1 MKQDNPGASD
11 ARPAIALS
19 GRLAAVASDQRMR
32 IIALL
37 AEERLHVSE
46 LARRI
51 GMSRPLLYM
60 HLAKLEEAGFVTG
73 SLELGED
80 GKALKYFA
88 LTPFELVITTETIVA
103 AVAADSTDGEE

>member
-1 MKQDNPGASD
+1 MSS
-11 ARPAIALS
+11 ARPPIALS
-19 GRLAAVASDQRMR
+19 VRLAAIASDQRMR

-88 LTPFELVITTETIVA
+88 LTPFELVIDADIITA
-103 AVAADSTDGEE
+103 AVAAGSSDGEE

>member
-1 MKQDNPGASD
+1 VNDV
-11 ARPAIALS
+11 RPQLALS
-19 GRLAAVASDQRMR
+19 ARLAAIASDQRMR

-37 AEERLHVSE
+37 ATERLHVSE
-46 LARRI
+46 LARRV

-73 SLELGED
+73 TLELGED

-88 LTPFELVITTETIVA
+88 LTPFELVIDAETIVT
-103 AVAADSTDGEE
+103 AVKAEPEEATAREGEE